1 MTMLDHAARAI
12 AKVRS
17 GGDDYDALDD
27 ELKAD
32 LKHEARTM
40 LLALRDPSDEVKQ
53 AGAEIIRN
61 VRQGESAEAFQSDA
75 ANTWRFMIDAAVR
88 D

>member
-1 MTMLDHAARAI
+1 MTMLDHAARALS
-12 AKVRS
+12 KLRS

-32 LKHEARTM
+32 LRNEARTM
-40 LLALRDPSDEVKQ
+40 LLALREPSDEVTS

-61 VRQGESAEAFQSDA
+61 VRRAESAEAFQSDA
-75 ANTWRFMIDAAVR
+75 ANTWRFMIDAVTR
-88 D
+88 G